1 MELIR
6 KKRLLVVDNEPDNL
20 NAIKRFMEKR
30 DFEVITTSNYQDAF
44 DKINSNECDIAL
56 IDLHFNGENSGLG
69 LIKNVPNNETPLMIM
84 ATNETASALKQA
96 INLGVNYWFDKPL
109 NLDLILEKSIE
120 FSYLIRPDKVNDFL
134 TLINNKE

>member
-6 KKRLLVVDNEPDNL
+6 KKRLLVIDNEPDNL

-44 DKINSNECDIAL
+44 EKINSNECDIAL

-69 LIKNVPNNETPLMIM
+69 LIKNLPNNETPLMIM

-109 NLDLILEKSIE
+109 DLDLILEKSIE